1 MEALKKKNILNIKS
15 PLFLVKPAAFISEK
29 VAALLGKVS
38 TFNSDKYRIMKQ
50 RNWSCDISPLQ
61 TDINFKPKYKLKE
74 GVIKT
79 IEWYKGNG
87 WL

>member
-1 MEALKKKNILNIKS
+1 MEALKKKHILNIKV
-15 PLFLVKPAAFISEK
+15 PLFWVRPAAFISEK
-29 VAALLGKVS
+29 IAAMLGRVS

-61 TDINFKPKYKLKE
+61 MDIDFKPRYKLKD

-79 IEWYKGNG
+79 IDWYKEKG